1 MAAYTQGKTQ
11 DRDAWINVQ
20 KKTFTRWA
28 NNHLKKRNIVIEDL
42 YEDVKS
48 GVVLLNLLEVIGGES
63 VKTVLNV
70 KYNKTPKMKLHM
82 LENGNQVLNYVKAKG
97 LTDLVNIGSNDFVD
111 GNSRIILGFLWKVIL
126 RFVVSEDGQK
136 GLLLWCQ
143 LANKPYD
150 NVKVKNFH
158 RSWNDGLAFVGV
170 IHKYR
175 PDLIAD
181 PTTLNPEDAA
191 ANCELAFSVAEEK
204 LGGLFVHQVVEEK
217 METTSG
223 TASLFSSCF
232 PPPCFPFSPFP
243 SFSLLFSLFSF
254 PPLLHTTPRT
264 SRTPHHSTPLHT
276 GISRLLDV
284 EDVAGNVKPDDKSI
298 ATYMNEFYLLFA
310 TQMQADHYID
320 AIIKACAV
328 TRRHDDMIAKY
339 NEGSSSLISFL
350 SDKNDY
356 YSNFEYGSNTEKIRE
371 QLMEF
376 YEYRNTGKPPMAGL
390 VIECQ
395 GNLNSLRSSCKSN
408 MRPVFEPA
416 DELQPEAIENQ
427 WKQLDETEAVHE
439 ARLRDLF
446 LKFQDADFAADKFD
460 AKADK
465 FERWADEKND
475 IFEKGDFGQGVV
487 GAEVCQNSYD
497 IYKDQL
503 VKYQAACSDLNDI
516 ASECEKVPEFEKT
529 AGVVDRNATVQ
540 EKLNT
545 LVENGNTYDEAMTKH
560 LNAEKRKAELEAIV
574 AKNGAIAL
582 YDSEDIEE
590 RITEPV
596 VAGQVQSISEKLE
609 ELQGPLSEEITNL
622 SERVLQ
628 LKKDMSELEELKKAT
643 EGGDNAEPALRR
655 ASSTGAMN
663 VQISVLCNNDGA
675 LVTMNE
681 ERQSELNAL
690 LSAEE
695 QREQARKTF
704 AESANAVKSD
714 CAAKTKELGTLGG
727 EPEAQME
734 ALEVLAQNHQ
744 ESELMVPCEASSAEC
759 DKLGIV
765 INPYTPET
773 IFTLRSQ
780 WEELGKAYKTARNVC
795 EKAIMDKKGTQL
807 TPEQIAEIRE
817 VFDYFDGDKDGL
829 LSLKEFQDGCQGMG
843 MVMDEATSEDHY
855 RALNGGKELT
865 FDQFSNFMVD
875 QMKTGTTLDEV
886 ISAFRSLA
894 SGDTITDDVI
904 TQHFAS
910 RDDYAQYLGEN
921 MPTAED
927 GNRDFVQFTNELFTR

>member
-204 LGGLFVHQVVEEK
+204 LG
-217 METTSG
+217 
-223 TASLFSSCF
+223 
-232 PPPCFPFSPFP
+232 
-243 SFSLLFSLFSF
+243 
-254 PPLLHTTPRT
+254 
-264 SRTPHHSTPLHT
+264 
-276 GISRLLDV
+276 ISRLLDV

-475 IFEKGDFGQGVV
+475 IFEEGDFGQGVV

-704 AESANAVKSD
+704 AESANTVKSD

-904 TQHFAS
+904 TQYFAS

>member
-70 KYNKTPKMKLHM
+70 KYNKKPKMKLHM

-150 NVKVKNFH
+150 NVKVTNFH

-204 LGGLFVHQVVEEK
+204 L
-217 METTSG
+217 
-223 TASLFSSCF
+223 
-232 PPPCFPFSPFP
+232 
-243 SFSLLFSLFSF
+243 
-254 PPLLHTTPRT
+254 
-264 SRTPHHSTPLHT
+264 

-328 TRRHDDMIAKY
+328 TRRHDDMIVKY

-416 DELQPEAIENQ
+416 DELQPEAIESQ

-475 IFEKGDFGQGVV
+475 IFEEGDFGQGVV

-622 SERVLQ
+622 SERVSQ

-681 ERQSELNAL
+681 ERQTELNAL

-843 MVMDEATSEDHY
+843 MVMDEVTSEDHY

-894 SGDTITDDVI
+894 SGETITDDVI

>member
-204 LGGLFVHQVVEEK
+204 LG
-217 METTSG
+217 
-223 TASLFSSCF
+223 
-232 PPPCFPFSPFP
+232 
-243 SFSLLFSLFSF
+243 
-254 PPLLHTTPRT
+254 
-264 SRTPHHSTPLHT
+264 
-276 GISRLLDV
+276 ISRLLDV

-475 IFEKGDFGQGVV
+475 IFEEGDFGQGVV

-609 ELQGPLSEEITNL
+609 ELQGPLSKEITNL

-681 ERQSELNAL
+681 ERQTELNAL